1 MELPSPDT
9 GYSQTEGA
17 GVDEPCDQ
25 HQETGPV

>member
-1 MELPSPDT
+1 MELPSPIQV
-9 GYSQTEGA
+9 SQTEGA